1 MICPLHSIRDT
12 VLAPDQPRTTGLTRP
27 APDAPKE
34 VAPMKTQIMTRDE
47 QMPFGIAACA
57 RQDVLAFDLVGRGRA
72 TSWTGVLGGHGV
84 HASAFTQ
91 GTGVAVVTDGAAYRT
106 PSTGIPAWRPPS
118 C

>member
-1 MICPLHSIRDT
+1 MICSLHSFRDT
-12 VLAPDQPRTTGLTRP
+12 VLTSDQPRTRGLTRP

-34 VAPMKTQIMTRDE
+34 VAPMKTQLMTRDE

-57 RQDVLAFDLVGRGRA
+57 RQDVLALDLDGRGRA
-72 TSWTGVLGGHGV
+72 TSWTGAFGHVFG
-84 HASAFTQ
+84 AAAFTQ
-91 GTGVAVVTDGAAYRT
+91 RVDVPAVVTDGAAYRT